1 MVTWVVDPFFQY
13 HEPFIEIDITDE
25 RYQNPGILKNFDYN
39 TIITG
44 SSMTENFRVSWFD
57 DEETKTVKVPYS
69 GAYSKDIN
77 NVFKL
82 AFTTHNIKT
91 VYYGIDIFQIFNVPE
106 NKTRSILPEYLYDNN
121 IFNDV
126 EYVFNKDIFYE
137 YTLPNIINNE
147 KQDNDLAYN
156 WNNKFKF
163 GREYVL
169 KDYEKISPSEQL
181 PSDYYLQ
188 NYDANIANITEY
200 IEKYPNT
207 KFVIFFPPYS
217 ILYYEDKIDATI
229 ATTEKVV
236 KDLMEYKNVELYYFP
251 NEKDIITN
259 LDNYKD
265 YTHYNEDINYYMYE
279 CMCKTGKHRMT
290 KQNYEEEINK
300 LYNIISQYDYYS
312 I

>member
-1 MVTWVVDPFFQY
+1 MQ
-13 HEPFIEIDITDE
+13 IEITDE

-44 SSMTENFRVSWFD
+44 SSMTENFRVSWFN

-77 NVFKL
+77 NVFKM
-82 AFTTHNIKT
+82 AFATHDIKT
-91 VYYGIDIFQIFNVPE
+91 VYYGIDIFQIFNISAS
-106 NKTRSILPEYLYDNN
+106 KTRSALPEYLYDNN

-126 EYVFNKDIFYE
+126 EYVFNKDIFYK
-137 YTLPNIINNE
+137 YTLPNIIDNE

-156 WNNKFKF
+156 WNERFKF
-163 GREYVL
+163 GKEYVL
-169 KDYEKISPSEQL
+169 KDYEKISPSKQM

-188 NYDANIANITEY
+188 NYSQNMANITEY

-229 ATTEKVV
+229 ETTEKVV
-236 KDLMEYKNVELYYFP
+236 KDLLEYDNVELYYFP
-251 NEKDIITN
+251 NEKSIITN
-259 LDNYKD
+259 LENYKD
-265 YTHYNEDINYYMYE
+265 YTHYSEKINYYMYE
-279 CMCKTGKHRMT
+279 CMCKTGKHKIT

-300 LYNIISQYDYYS
+300 LYDIISQYDYYN